1 MSLIFMA
8 TRVASNDGAHPRFD
22 GWRPR
27 LTAIVVAMLVALGS
41 LAPREAIATTS
52 PNTIAVAAVG
62 VAPMPTAAGNG
73 LPAVVPAGFVA
84 PVPASTVDVDR
95 ANLATV
101 IRNVALLQNQAVG
114 ASTDASMARLR
125 EQTTSAQSAADSFAH
140 ARQGEI
146 VQIDV
151 KLRALGTPNG
161 KARRRLD
168 AADQRERH
176 LLMERRALL
185 VAELAQARAAAV
197 AANRLFTEV
206 SQRRRTAFDARTL
219 DRTASPLEADFWSSL
234 TKAQPGDTQRLGEL
248 GDEAVATALAAAEP
262 AAGLTIILSL
272 VIAVVL
278 AWPLRRIAM
287 RFIYRWTVRPG
298 QSARFHHS
306 ARALVAVVVG
316 TVLPGVGA
324 VALNLGLQWGGVL
337 SSKATALA
345 QAVVVAVVWGAL
357 VVNLG
362 RQLAGGKGADD
373 RLLTASA
380 ALASRIQ
387 PLSWLVALI
396 TGAGFIVTRV
406 NSVVGASL
414 AATVAANCVS
424 AVAYAAVFGLILL
437 ALSEDRPAVDDTE
450 SDLPPARGATIT
462 LVALTLTLAII
473 VTLGAVLTGYTT
485 LAILVASQTF
495 WISVL
500 VATTYLLLRFTDDA
514 LTELYKPGGWV
525 TRLLV
530 NVINLRTST
539 VEQLGVITS
548 AVVQVLIVLGALS
561 LALTPFGR
569 NGDVV
574 ASSLAGTSHAI
585 HLGSLAVSPRSL
597 AVGVGCLLLGL
608 GIVHLT
614 QRWLDQRF
622 LPVTEWDV
630 GVRNSVST
638 GVRYLGVGLVL
649 LWALTAAGLGFGQIA
664 LIASAL
670 SVGIGFG
677 LQQIVQNF
685 VSGIILLIERPIKVG
700 DLVTVGGVEGDIRN
714 IRVRA
719 TEIMQADRT
728 TLIVPNSDL
737 ITKPVQN
744 KTLGDPRGRVQ
755 LQLTI
760 GSAADTTRAIT
771 ILREALDANVD
782 VIKKPGPTVLVDSLT
797 PSGSVNLVAFAI
809 VASPRVIPRVRSDL
823 YVAVIAALG
832 EAKIGFD
839 GSSGQKVVVEPGP
852 EFKAFTAA
860 LSDQLPARREEADRH
875 PDDAAPDVN

>member
-1 MSLIFMA
+1 MA
-8 TRVASNDGAHPRFD
+8 TRVVSDDVTHPRLD
-22 GWRPR
+22 RRRR
-27 LTAIVVAMLVALGS
+27 LVTIVAALVMVGEL
-41 LAPREAIATTS
+41 LAPCVAT
-52 PNTIAVAAVG
+52 AAV
-62 VAPMPTAAGNG
+62 
-73 LPAVVPAGFVA
+73 PADVVPAAAPTPNATAGASPAPVA
-84 PVPASTVDVDR
+84 PAGVPAAGPAAAAVDVDR
-95 ANLATV
+95 ANLAAV
-101 IRNVALLQNQAVG
+101 IHNVALLQKQAVG
-114 ASTDASMARLR
+114 ASTDASMAKLR
-125 EQTTSAQSAADSFAH
+125 EQTAVAQSAADSFAH
-140 ARQGEI
+140 ARQREI
-146 VQIDV
+146 ALIDV
-151 KLRALGTPNG
+151 KLRAIGATNG

-168 AADQRERH
+168 VAAQRERH
-176 LLMERRALL
+176 VLMERRGVEL
-185 VAELAQARAAAV
+185 AELNQARAAAV
-197 AANRLFTEV
+197 AANRIFTEV

-219 DRTASPLEADFWSSL
+219 DRTASPLEADFWTSL
-234 TKAQPGDTQRLGEL
+234 ADALPGDTQRLGEL
-248 GDEAVATALAAAEP
+248 GDEAAGTALAATEP
-262 AAGLTIILSL
+262 GAALSIILSL
-272 VIAVVL
+272 VIAL
-278 AWPLRRIAM
+278 ALALPLRRIAM
-287 RFIYRWTVRPG
+287 RLVYRWSVRPG
-298 QSARFHHS
+298 QSPRFHHS

-316 TVLPGVGA
+316 TALPGIAA
-324 VALNLGLQWGGVL
+324 VVLNLGLQWGGLL
-337 SSKATALA
+337 SSKVATLA

-362 RQLAGGKGADD
+362 RQLAGGKSADD

-380 ALASRIQ
+380 SLAGRVQ
-387 PLSWLVALI
+387 TLSWLVALI
-396 TGAGFIVTRV
+396 TGAGFVVSRI

-437 ALSEDRPAVDDTE
+437 ALSEDRPAADEADGE
-450 SDLPPARGATIT
+450 LPPTRGAAIT
-462 LVALTLTLAII
+462 LVALTLTVAIL

-485 LAILVASQTF
+485 LAMLVSTQTF

-500 VATTYLLLRFTDDA
+500 VAATYLLLHFTDAA

-525 TRLLV
+525 ARLLI

-548 AVVQVLIVLGALS
+548 AVVQVLIVLGAIS

-569 NGDVV
+569 NGDVLA
-574 ASSLAGTSHAI
+574 ASLTGTSHAI
-585 HLGSLAVSPRSL
+585 HLGSLAISPRSL

-649 LWALTAAGLGFGQIA
+649 LWALTAAGLGFSQIA

-685 VSGIILLIERPIKVG
+685 VAGIILLIERPIKVG
-700 DLVTVGGVEGDIRN
+700 DLVAVGGVEGDVRN

-728 TLIVPNSDL
+728 TLIIPNSDL
-737 ITKPVQN
+737 ISKPVQN

-760 GSAADTTRAIT
+760 GTASDTPRAIT
-771 ILREALDANVD
+771 ILREALDANAD
-782 VIKKPGPTVLVDSLT
+782 VLKKPGPTVLVDSMT
-797 PSGSVNLVAFAI
+797 PSGSVNLVAFA
-809 VASPRVIPRVRSDL
+809 VVSSPRVIPRVRSDL
-823 YVAVIAALG
+823 YVAIIAAFG

-839 GSSGQKVVVEPGP
+839 GAAGQKVVVEPGP
-852 EFKAFTAA
+852 GMKALTTA
-860 LSDQLPARREEADRH
+860 LGEQLPVRSEDADH
-875 PDDAAPDVN
+875 HSDGSLP